1 MFMNSNDSARLHDLL
16 NRATA
21 PVDDASNVFDAEAAS
36 LRRGWLALGRLIEG
50 DQRAGG
56 AAEGNDVEPIWQARQ
71 RSRIDSPAP
80 AAVWFPWLIAAVAAS
95 VLIAASV
102 TMIVRRFGGSA
113 DVQLNPQQIAH
124 DDEPRNNASGSPL
137 VTHVAPTRDNSS
149 AQHRSVAGVPAQGDR
164 WQWGDS
170 VDDDIT
176 AVSRATLVA
185 QQDWYAQ
192 SSRVGAVQSGLYELE
207 SEMDQGKP

>member
-1 MFMNSNDSARLHDLL
+1 MNSNDSARLLDLL

-21 PVDDASNVFDAEAAS
+21 PADEASNVLDAEAAS
-36 LRRGWLALGRLIEG
+36 LLRGWLALGRLIEG

-56 AAEGNDVEPIWQARQ
+56 AAEGNDVEPIRQARQ
-71 RSRIDSPAP
+71 HSRIDSPAP

-102 TMIVRRFGGSA
+102 TMIIRRFGGGA
-113 DVQLNPQQIAH
+113 DVRLNPQQIAQG
-124 DDEPRNNASGSPL
+124 DGPRNNASGSPL
-137 VTHVAPTRDNSS
+137 LTQAAPTPDNSS
-149 AQHRSVAGVPAQGDR
+149 AQHRSGAGASAPVGR
-164 WQWGDS
+164 WQWGDT

-176 AVSRATLVA
+176 AVSQATLVA

-192 SSRVGAVQSGLYELE
+192 SSRVGAIQSGLYELE

>member
-1 MFMNSNDSARLHDLL
+1 MNSNESARLHDLL
-16 NRATA
+16 NRTTA
-21 PVDDASNVFDAEAAS
+21 PADEASNVFDAEAAS
-36 LRRGWLALGRLIEG
+36 LRRGWLALGRLIDG

-56 AAEGNDVEPIWQARQ
+56 GAEGNDVEPIRQARQ

-95 VLIAASV
+95 VLIAASG
-102 TMIVRRFGGSA
+102 TIIVRRSGGGA
-113 DVQLNPQQIAH
+113 DVQLNPQQIAQ
-124 DDEPRNNASGSPL
+124 DDGPRNNASGSPSL
-137 VTHVAPTRDNSS
+137 TPVAPTRDNSS
-149 AQHRSVAGVPAQGDR
+149 AQHRSVAGAPAQVSR

-176 AVSRATLVA
+176 AISQATLVA

-192 SSRVGAVQSGLYELE
+192 SSRVGAIQSGLYELE